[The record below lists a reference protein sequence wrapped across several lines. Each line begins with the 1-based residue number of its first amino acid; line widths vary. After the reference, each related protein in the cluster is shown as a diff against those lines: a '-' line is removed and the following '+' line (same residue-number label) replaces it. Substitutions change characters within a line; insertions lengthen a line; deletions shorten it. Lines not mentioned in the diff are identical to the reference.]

1 MVMVEV
7 QGCETSWRSSLVCG
21 CVVVVLGLHAT
32 LTG

>member
-7 QGCETSWRSSLVCG
+7 PECEGSWRRIIVFG
-21 CVVVVLGLHAT
+21 CVVLGLHAT